1 MIGTTVSHYRV
12 LREVGSGGMG
22 VVYEAE
28 DLKLGRHV
36 ALKFLPREMSGQGSA
51 LERFRQEARAASSL
65 NHENICTVYEIGEHE
80 GQPFIAMELLDGGPL
95 SERLLGRPLPLEVL
109 LDVGIQVTDA
119 LDAAHRKGIVHR
131 DIKPANIFLTTRG
144 RAKVLDFG
152 LAKLSGEGPAAS
164 EGATVDAPEH
174 LTSPGSTVGTV
185 AYMSPEQARGE
196 AVDARTDVFSFG
208 AVLYQMA
215 TGRLPF
221 EGATSAVIFHAI
233 LEKTPAPVTA
243 ANAALPTKLD
253 EIIGKALEKERDL
266 RYQSAAEVRTD
277 LKRLA
282 RDSGSSAKV
291 AAASTAGSQAA
302 APAGPTPTV
311 PASSASA
318 VIAAEAKRHKGA
330 LIGGVLVAV
339 VVIAAAAIGIYRLAN
354 RATPVPFQNI
364 SMERLTEDGKAV
376 DVAISR
382 DGRYVAYTHRDGD
395 LRSVW
400 VKQVSTGST
409 IPVVPPM
416 SAGLWALYFS
426 PDGDFIYYAPQD
438 TTTTCRLF
446 KVPSLGGA
454 AQLVLS
460 GIAGPVLSPD
470 GKRFVYFRSD
480 QAAGVTRV
488 FTSAADGSQEQKI
501 YERPNGKSGLYG
513 VGSWSSDSK
522 RIVLQAEGPGES
534 GVVSRLLVLDADSGR
549 VVWEKPIPLAVT
561 AANFL
566 PDSSGFLLVGSQQQA
581 LEDTQLWFVPM
592 GEGAPER
599 ITRDLAAYLSAS
611 VSVDGKEIVAVRQE
625 RTSTI
630 SVGASVAGPLS
641 PLEMPK
647 SDGYAFQILPDGRFL
662 EESWQHQLFI
672 ANADGSGRS
681 LLISNALAGMPALC
695 GRQVVYIQAE
705 TGNLPEIWMMDAG
718 GGSRRRL
725 TSNYGYAP
733 ACSPDGKEVAFID
746 GASYTSMIVPA
757 SGGTPQPIAPKGVVS
772 LWPAYAHDGK
782 RLAYVEFASEAKT
795 GTIVLLDSA
804 SRKEIARFA
813 LPDPAWLNA
822 SRLRFAP
829 DDSAIY
835 FIVSPGSVSNLWLQ
849 PVGGGEARPVT
860 HFTADQISDFGWSPD
875 GKRFAIA
882 RQSYSWD
889 GVLIRDLGAQ
899 K

>member
-36 ALKFLPREMSGQGSA
+36 ALKFLPREMSRQGPA

-80 GQPFIAMELLDGGPL
+80 GQPFIAMELLEGGPL

-221 EGATSAVIFHAI
+221 DGATSAVIFHAI

-243 ANAALPTKLD
+243 ANGALPPKLD

-291 AAASTAGSQAA
+291 AAAGTAASQAA
-302 APAGPTPTV
+302 APAGPIRAV

-330 LIGGVLVAV
+330 LIGGVLAVV
-339 VVIAAAAIGIYRLAN
+339 VVIAVAAIGIYRLVN
-354 RATPVPFQNI
+354 RATPIPFQNI
-364 SMERLTEDGKAV
+364 SLERLTEDGKAV

-382 DGRYVAYTHRDGD
+382 DGRYVAYTHREGD

-409 IPVVPPM
+409 IQVVPPM
-416 SAGLWALYFS
+416 AEGLCGLYFS
-426 PDGDFIYYAPQD
+426 ADGDSIYYAPQD

-460 GIAGPVLSPD
+460 GVDGPVLSPD
-470 GKRFVYFRSD
+470 GKRFVYFRTD
-480 QAAGVTRV
+480 QAAEVTRV
-488 FTSAADGSQEQKI
+488 FTAAADGSQEQKI
-501 YERPNGKSGLYG
+501 YERPNGKSGLMG

-522 RIVLQAEGPGES
+522 RIVVEAEGPGEG

-549 VVWEKPIPLAVT
+549 VVWEKPIPLAVA

-566 PDSSGFLLVGSQQQA
+566 SSGFLLVGSERQA
-581 LEDTQLWFVPM
+581 LEDTQLWFLPL

-630 SVGASVAGPLS
+630 SVGTSVAGPFS
-641 PLEMPK
+641 PLEIPK
-647 SDGYAFQILPDGRFL
+647 SDGYGFVILPDGHFL
-662 EESWQHQLFI
+662 EESWQHQLFVT
-672 ANADGSGRS
+672 NADGSGRS

-695 GRQVVYIQAE
+695 GSHIAYIQAE

-725 TSNYGYAP
+725 TSNFGYAP
-733 ACSPDGKEVAFID
+733 ACPPDGKEVAFVD

-757 SGGTPQPIAPKGVVS
+757 AGGTPQPIAPKGVVS
-772 LWPAYAHDGK
+772 LWPAYAQDGK
-782 RLAYVEFASEAKT
+782 RLAYIEFASEAKT
-795 GTIVLLDSA
+795 GSIVLLDAA
-804 SRKEIARFA
+804 SRKEIVRFV
-813 LPDPAWLNA
+813 LPDPAWRNA

-829 DDSAIY
+829 DDSGLY
-835 FIVSPGSVSNLWLQ
+835 FISTPGSVSNLWFQ
-849 PVGGGEARPVT
+849 PIGGGTARQVT
-860 HFTADQISDFGWSPD
+860 DYKSDQINDFGWSPD

-889 GVLIRDLGAQ
+889 GVLIRDLGPQ

>member
-1 MIGTTVSHYRV
+1 LIGTTVSHYRV

-36 ALKFLPREMSGQGSA
+36 ALKFLPREISQQGPA
-51 LERFRQEARAASSL
+51 LERFRQEARAASAL
-65 NHENICTVYEIGEHE
+65 NHESICTVYEIGEHE
-80 GQPFIAMELLDGGPL
+80 GQPFIAMELLEGGPL

-109 LDVGIQVTDA
+109 LDVGMQVTDA

-131 DIKPANIFLTTRG
+131 DIKPANIFLTARG

-233 LEKTPAPVTA
+233 LEKTPPPVTA
-243 ANAALPTKLD
+243 ANAALPAKLD

-291 AAASTAGSQAA
+291 AVAGTAGSQAG
-302 APAGPTPTV
+302 APAGPTSTV

-318 VIAAEAKRHKGA
+318 VIAAQAKRHKVA
-330 LIGGVLVAV
+330 LLGGVLAVV
-339 VVIAAAAIGIYRLAN
+339 VVIAAATIGIYRLVN
-354 RATPVPFQNI
+354 RPTPVPFQNI

-382 DGRYVAYTHRDGD
+382 DGRYVAYNHREGD

-409 IPVVPPM
+409 IQVVPP
-416 SAGLWALYFS
+416 AATALCALYFS
-426 PDGDFIYYAPQD
+426 ADGDSIYYALQD
-438 TTTTCRLF
+438 STTTCRLF
-446 KVPSLGGA
+446 TIPSLGGTP
-454 AQLVLS
+454 QLVLS
-460 GIAGPVLSPD
+460 GVETPVLSPD
-470 GKRFVYFRSD
+470 GKRFAYYRSD
-480 QAAGVTRV
+480 QTAGMTQLFV
-488 FTSAADGSQEQKI
+488 SAADGSQERKL
-501 YERPNGKSGLYG
+501 YEEAIGNIGFTVTAAWSG
-513 VGSWSSDSK
+513 DSK
-522 RIVLQAEGPGES
+522 RIVFPIQYPAKNEA
-534 GVVSRLLVLDADSGR
+534 VSRLRVLDAESGR
-549 VVWEKPIPLAVT
+549 VVWDKALAIQ
-561 AANFL
+561 AFSAEFL
-566 PDSSGFLLVGSQQQA
+566 PDGSGFLVVAAEQRS

-592 GEGAPER
+592 GQGPPER
-599 ITRDLAAYLSAS
+599 ITRDLANYSLAHVSA
-611 VSVDGKEIVAVRQE
+611 DGKAIVAVRQE

-630 SVGASVAGPLS
+630 SVGASVAGPFS
-641 PLEMPK
+641 PLELPK
-647 SDGYAFQILPDGRFL
+647 SDGYAFAILPDGRFL
-662 EESWQHQLFI
+662 EESWQHQLFVT
-672 ANADGSGRS
+672 NADGSGRS

-695 GRQVVYIQAE
+695 GTQIAYIQAE
-705 TGNLPEIWMMDAG
+705 TGAEPEIWIMDAD

-725 TSNYGYAP
+725 AGFGYAP
-733 ACSPDGKEVAFID
+733 ACSPDGKEVAYID
-746 GASYTSMIVPA
+746 AVSLTATMVPA
-757 SGGTPQPIAPKGVVS
+757 AGGTPQAIGPKGASVH
-772 LWPAYAHDGK
+772 PAYAHDGK
-782 RLAYVEFASEAKT
+782 RMAYLEFPLQTKRAAVVILDAASH
-795 GTIVLLDSA
+795 
-804 SRKEIARFA
+804 KEISRFE
-813 LPDPAWLNA
+813 LPDPSWRNAW
-822 SRLRFAP
+822 RLRFAP
-829 DDSAIY
+829 DDSGLY
-835 FIVSPGSVSNLWLQ
+835 FVSTPGSVSNLWFQ
-849 PVGGGEARPVT
+849 PIGGGKARQVT
-860 HFTADQISDFGWSPD
+860 DYKTDQISDFGWSPD

-882 RQSYSWD
+882 RQGYSWD
-889 GVLIRDLGAQ
+889 GVLIRDLGAE

>member
-1 MIGTTVSHYRV
+1 
-12 LREVGSGGMG
+12 
-22 VVYEAE
+22 
-28 DLKLGRHV
+28 
-36 ALKFLPREMSGQGSA
+36 
-51 LERFRQEARAASSL
+51 
-65 NHENICTVYEIGEHE
+65 
-80 GQPFIAMELLDGGPL
+80 MELLEGGPL
-95 SERLLGRPLPLEVL
+95 SERLLGRALPLEVL
-109 LDVGIQVTDA
+109 LDVGMQVTDA

-152 LAKLSGEGPAAS
+152 LAKLSGEGPAAF

-233 LEKTPAPVTA
+233 LEKTPPPVTA
-243 ANAALPTKLD
+243 ANAALPSKLD
-253 EIIGKALEKERDL
+253 EIIGKALEKDRDL

-282 RDSGSSAKV
+282 RDSGSSARV
-291 AAASTAGSQAA
+291 AAAGMAGSQAA
-302 APAGPTPTV
+302 APAGPTPTA

-318 VIAAEAKRHKGA
+318 VIAAEARRHKGA
-330 LIGGVLVAV
+330 LIGGVLAV
-339 VVIAAAAIGIYRLAN
+339 VVGIAVATIGIYRLVS
-354 RATPVPFQNI
+354 RATPIPFQNI

-382 DGRYVAYTHRDGD
+382 DGRYVAYDHREGN
-395 LRSVW
+395 LWSVW

-409 IPVVPPM
+409 IQVVPP
-416 SAGLWALYFS
+416 APVPLCVLYFS
-426 PDGDFIYYAPQD
+426 ADGDSIYYALQD

-460 GIAGPVLSPD
+460 GVAGPVLSPG
-470 GKRFVYFRSD
+470 GKRFVYFRTD

-488 FTSAADGSQEQKI
+488 FTSAADGSQEQNI
-501 YERPNGKSGLYG
+501 YERPNGKSGLVG
-513 VGSWSSDSK
+513 VGSWSWDSK
-522 RIVLQAEGPGES
+522 RIVMEAEGPGEG

-549 VVWEKPIPLAVT
+549 VVWEKPIPLAVI

-566 PDSSGFLLVGSQQQA
+566 PDGSGFLLVGSERQT
-581 LEDTQLWFVPM
+581 LEDTQLWFLPM
-592 GEGAPER
+592 GEGLPER
-599 ITRDLAAYLSAS
+599 ITRDLASYLSAS

-630 SVGASVAGPLS
+630 SVGASVASPFS
-641 PLEMPK
+641 PLEIPK
-647 SDGYAFQILPDGRFL
+647 SDGYGFAILPDGRFL
-662 EESWQHQLFI
+662 EESWQHQLFVT
-672 ANADGSGRS
+672 NADGSGRS
-681 LLISNALAGMPALC
+681 LLISNALAGMPAPC
-695 GRQVVYIQAE
+695 GSQVAYIQAV
-705 TGNLPEIWMMDAG
+705 TGNLPEIWIMDAG

-725 TSNYGYAP
+725 TSDYGYAP
-733 ACSPDGKEVAFID
+733 ACSPDGKDVAYID
-746 GASYTSMIVPA
+746 GASNTSMIVPA
-757 SGGTPQPIAPKGVVS
+757 AGGTPQPIAPKGVVS

-782 RLAYVEFASEAKT
+782 RMAYVELASEAKT
-795 GTIVLLDSA
+795 GSIVLLDTA
-804 SRKEIARFA
+804 RRKEIARFA
-813 LPDPAWLNA
+813 LPDPAWRNP

-829 DDSAIY
+829 DDSGLY
-835 FIVSPGSVSNLWLQ
+835 FISTPGSVSNLWFQ
-849 PVGGGEARPVT
+849 PVNGGPARQVT
-860 HFTADQISDFGWSPD
+860 DYKSDEISDFGWLPD

>member
-1 MIGTTVSHYRV
+1 MSHYRV

-36 ALKFLPREMSGQGSA
+36 ALKFLPREVSPQGSA

-80 GQPFIAMELLDGGPL
+80 GQPFIAMELLEGGHL
-95 SERLLGRPLPLEVL
+95 GERLLGRSLPLDVL

-152 LAKLSGEGPAAS
+152 LAKLGGEGLAAS
-164 EGATVDAPEH
+164 EGATMSAPEH

-233 LEKTPAPVTA
+233 LEKTPPPVTE
-243 ANAALPTKLD
+243 ANATLPPKLD
-253 EIIGKALEKERDL
+253 EIIGKALEKDRDL

-282 RDSGSSAKV
+282 RDSSAPGKAPTSSAGRGQFGAPV
-291 AAASTAGSQAA
+291 RGQGQAA
-302 APAGPTPTV
+302 PG
-311 PASSASA
+311 SSASA

-330 LIGGVLVAV
+330 LIGGVVGMVVA
-339 VVIAAAAIGIYRLAN
+339 IAAAAIGIYRLAN
-354 RATPVPFQNI
+354 WTTPIPFQNM

-376 DVAISR
+376 NVAISR
-382 DGRYVAYTHRDGD
+382 DGRYVAYNHREGD

-400 VKQVSTGST
+400 VRQVSTGSA
-409 IPVVPPM
+409 IQVVGPA
-416 SAGLWALYFS
+416 SEALCALYFS
-426 PDGDFIYYAPQD
+426 PDGDSVYYARWD

-446 KVPSLGGA
+446 KVPSLGGTP
-454 AQLVLS
+454 QMVLGGAS
-460 GIAGPVLSPD
+460 APVLSPD
-470 GKRFVYFRSD
+470 GKRFVYFRTD

-501 YERPNGKSGLYG
+501 YERPNGKSGLSG
-513 VGSWSSDSK
+513 VGSWSWDSK
-522 RIVLQAEGPGES
+522 RIVMEAEGPGEG

-549 VVWEKPIPLAVT
+549 VVWEKPIPLAVI

-566 PDSSGFLLVGSQQQA
+566 PDGSGFVLVGSEKQA
-581 LEDTQLWFVPM
+581 LEDTQLWFLPM
-592 GEGAPER
+592 GHGAPQR

-647 SDGYAFQILPDGRFL
+647 SDGYGFQILPDGRFL
-662 EESWQHQLFI
+662 VESWQHQLFLT
-672 ANADGSGRS
+672 NADGSGPS

-695 GRQVVYIQAE
+695 GTQVAYIQAE
-705 TGNLPEIWMMDAG
+705 TGNLPEIWMMDVG

-725 TSNYGYAP
+725 TSDYGYAP
-733 ACSPDGKEVAFID
+733 ACSPDGREVAYID
-746 GASYTSMIVPA
+746 GASNTSMIVPA
-757 SGGTPQPIAPKGVVS
+757 SGGTPQPIAPKGAVS
-772 LWPAYAHDGK
+772 LWPAYATDGK
-782 RLAYVEFASEAKT
+782 RMAYVELASEAKT
-795 GTIVLLDSA
+795 GSIVLLDTA
-804 SRKEIARFA
+804 RHKEIARFA
-813 LPDPAWLNA
+813 LPASAWRNA

-829 DDSAIY
+829 DDSGLY
-835 FIVSPGSVSNLWLQ
+835 FISTPGSVSNLWFQ
-849 PVGGGEARPVT
+849 PIGGGTAHQVT
-860 HFTADQISDFGWSPD
+860 DYKSDLINDFGWSPD
-875 GKRFAIA
+875 GKQFAIA

>member
-36 ALKFLPREMSGQGSA
+36 ALKFLPREMSRQGPA

-65 NHENICTVYEIGEHE
+65 NHESICTVYEIGEHE
-80 GQPFIAMELLDGGPL
+80 GQPFIAMELLEGGPL

-109 LDVGIQVTDA
+109 LEVGIQVTDA

-152 LAKLSGEGPAAS
+152 LAKLSGEGPAAP

-196 AVDARTDVFSFG
+196 MVDARTDVFSFG

-233 LEKTPAPVTA
+233 LEKTPPPVTA
-243 ANAALPTKLD
+243 ANAALPPKLD

-318 VIAAEAKRHKGA
+318 VIAAEAKRHKGV
-330 LIGGVLVAV
+330 LIGGVLAVV
-339 VVIAAAAIGIYRLAN
+339 VVIAAAAIGIYRLVN
-354 RATPVPFQNI
+354 RATPMPFQNI

-382 DGRYVAYTHRDGD
+382 DGRYVAYNHREGD

-409 IPVVPPM
+409 IQVVPPV
-416 SAGLWALYFS
+416 ATALCALYFS
-426 PDGDFIYYAPQD
+426 ADGDSIYYALDD
-438 TTTTCRLF
+438 TNTTCRLF
-446 KVPSLGGA
+446 TIPSLGGTP
-454 AQLVLS
+454 QLVLS
-460 GIAGPVLSPD
+460 GILTPVLSPD

-480 QAAGVTRV
+480 QAAGMTQMFV
-488 FTSAADGSQEQKI
+488 SAADGSQERKV
-501 YERPNGKSGLYG
+501 YEAPTVEIGFDGTAAWSG
-513 VGSWSSDSK
+513 DSK
-522 RIVLQAEGPGES
+522 QIVLPIEYATKNEG
-534 GVVSRLLVLDADSGR
+534 VSRLLVLDADSGR
-549 VVWEKPIPLAVT
+549 VVWERGLPIHVMGAE
-561 AANFL
+561 FL
-566 PDSSGFLLVGSQQQA
+566 PDGSGFLLVASERQS

-592 GEGAPER
+592 GKGPPDR
-599 ITRDLAAYLSAS
+599 ITRDLATYLVPH
-611 VSVDGKEIVAVRQE
+611 VSVDGKAIVAVRQE

-630 SVGASVAGPLS
+630 SVGASVAGPFS
-641 PLEMPK
+641 PLPMPK
-647 SDGYAFQILPDGRFL
+647 SDGYAFAILPDGRFL
-662 EESWQHQLFI
+662 VESWQHQLFVT
-672 ANADGSGRS
+672 NADGSGRS
-681 LLISNALAGMPALC
+681 LLISNALAGMPAVC
-695 GRQVVYIQAE
+695 GSRVAYLQAGGAGAE
-705 TGNLPEIWMMDAG
+705 PEIWIMDAD

-725 TSNYGYAP
+725 AGFGYAP
-733 ACSPDGKEVAFID
+733 ACSPDGKEVAYID
-746 GASYTSMIVPA
+746 AVGITATTVPA
-757 SGGTPQPIAPKGVVS
+757 AGGTPQPIGPKGIS
-772 LWPAYAHDGK
+772 IHPAYAHDGK
-782 RLAYVEFASEAKT
+782 HMAYFEFPLQAK
-795 GTIVLLDSA
+795 SA
-804 SRKEIARFA
+804 SIVILDAASHKVISKFA
-813 LPDPAWLNA
+813 LPDPAWRGA
-822 SRLRFAP
+822 WRLRFAP
-829 DDSAIY
+829 DDSGLY
-835 FIVSPGSVSNLWLQ
+835 FISTPGSVSNLWFQ
-849 PVGGGEARPVT
+849 PIGGGPAHQVT
-860 HFTADQISDFGWSPD
+860 DYKSDQISDFGWSPD